1 MIALLSN
8 TDNYKIGEVTQVSKE
23 HRFTFQWNNRDLRGL
38 CGLADLMRPHG
49 WDTQH
54 MIEELLSISFHIF
67 YFSANGECVSKS
79 VVCDG
84 NYDCKDGSDERSCR
98 KLFPNS

>member
-8 TDNYKIGEVTQVSKE
+8 TIRFKIGEECHFLKE
-23 HRFTFQWNNRDLRGL
+23 HLFTFQWNNRDLRGL
-38 CGLADLMRPHG
+38 CGLADLTRPHG
-49 WDTQH
+49 GDAQH
-54 MIEELLSISFHIF
+54 KLDELLSFSYYIA
-67 YFSANGECVSKS
+67 FSANGECVSKS

-98 KLFPNS
+98 KLLPKLT